1 MDVTR
6 IDQELD
12 ILRKRYAKH
21 VECGDNYQWIIIRDF
36 VLPQGWNFQKTNIMF
51 EIPSA
56 YPVIPPDNFYVDEGL
71 KIKATNNSPG
81 SYTEGVEKFGKKW
94 GQFSWHIERE
104 WRPHADPE
112 KGDNLLTFV
121 LRAER
126 RLKELE

>member
-1 MDVTR
+1 MDITR

-12 ILRKRYAKH
+12 ILRRRYTK

-36 VLPQGWNFQKTNIMF
+36 TLPQGWNFQKTNFML

-56 YPVIPPDNFYVDEGL
+56 YPATPPDKFYVDEGL
-71 KIKATNNSPG
+71 KVKATDKSPV

-94 GQFSWHIERE
+94 GRFSWHIEGE
-104 WRPHADPE
+104 WQPHADPK